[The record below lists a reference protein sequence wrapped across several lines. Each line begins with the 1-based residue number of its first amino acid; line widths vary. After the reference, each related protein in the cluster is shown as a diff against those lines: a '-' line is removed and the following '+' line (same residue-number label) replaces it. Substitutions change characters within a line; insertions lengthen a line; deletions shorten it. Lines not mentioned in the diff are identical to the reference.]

1 MINNDNEHSTNSVT
15 SKPSSTTTTVEET
28 DSTMMSPINPNPTD
42 EDLNQNE
49 SQEEP
54 NEDDEFIR
62 ITAAH
67 QMLTEGTKT
76 NDYFSNKT
84 QFSIF
89 SPNI

>member
-1 MINNDNEHSTNSVT
+1 MINNDNEHSTDSVT
-15 SKPSSTTTTVEET
+15 SKPSSTTT
-28 DSTMMSPINPNPTD
+28 DSTMMLPID

-67 QMLTEGTKT
+67 QMLTEGKE
-76 NDYFSNKT
+76 NKDLS
-84 QFSIF
+84 FLK
-89 SPNI
+89 